1 MDEKWSFV
9 RKKEAHCDPG
19 FNSRCGDNW
28 DHVAFD
34 PENRLVLSVVN
45 GKRSQRHIRRLLRDV
60 KRIMRDRVP
69 RLITTDEY
77 RAYKTEILFAYG
89 KKIDVPRRH
98 SRGRAPAPRTI
109 PPPELLYATV
119 HKTRRNGTVVKV
131 ETRLQ
136 FGTEEQLDAALRESK
151 VNRKVNTAFVERHHG
166 TDRHKNSRK
175 ARKTYR
181 FSKDWDIHNAVTK
194 FSMYADNFCWPI
206 RTLRIKD
213 EGGNYQSRTPAMTA
227 GLADQVWTIKEWAAF
242 PAAVMLRPQSGTNCM
257 REPPRCSNEP
267 ELPCWRNIHVKTVL

>member
-9 RKKEAHCDPG
+9 LKKEDHCDPR

-34 PENRLVLSVVN
+34 PEHRLVLSVVN
-45 GKRSQRHIRRLLRDV
+45 GKRSQKHVRLLLQDV
-60 KRIMRDRVP
+60 KRIMNDRVP

-77 RAYKTEILFAYG
+77 RAYKAEILHAYEL
-89 KKIDVPRRH
+89 KTAVPRRH

-109 PPPELLYATV
+109 PPPELVYATV
-119 HKTRRNGTVVKV
+119 HKTRENGTVVKV

-136 FGTEEQLDAALRESK
+136 FGTWEQLDAALKASK
-151 VNRKVNTAFVERHHG
+151 VNRKVNTAFVERHNG
-166 TDRHKNSRK
+166 TDRHKNIRK

-194 FSMYADNFCWPI
+194 FSMYTYNFCWPL
-206 RTLRIKD
+206 RTLRVKNED
-213 EGGNYQSRTPAMTA
+213 GSYRPQTPAMVA
-227 GLADQVWTIKEWAAF
+227 ELADHVWPIKEWALF
-242 PAAVMLRPQSGTNCM
+242 PVAM
-257 REPPRCSNEP
+257 
-267 ELPCWRNIHVKTVL
+267 K

>member
-9 RKKEAHCDPG
+9 LKKEDHCDPG

-60 KRIMRDRVP
+60 KRIMQERVP

-89 KKIDVPRRH
+89 NKVDVPRRY
-98 SRGRAPAPRTI
+98 SRGRAPAPRTV

-119 HKTRRNGTVVKV
+119 HKTRKNGTVVKV

-136 FGTEEQLDAALRESK
+136 FGTQEQLDAALKASK
-151 VNRKVNTAFVERHHG
+151 VNRKVNTAFVERHNG

-175 ARKTYR
+175 VRKTYR
-181 FSKDWDIHNAVTK
+181 FSKDWDIHNAATK
-194 FSMYADNFCWPI
+194 FSMYAYNFCWPL
-206 RTLRIKD
+206 RTLRVKD
-213 EGGNYQSRTPAMTA
+213 GDGSYHQQTPAMTA
-227 GLADQVWTIKEWAAF
+227 ELADHVWPIKEWAMF
-242 PAAVMLRPQSGTNCM
+242 PVTIRK
-257 REPPRCSNEP
+257 
-267 ELPCWRNIHVKTVL
+267 V